1 MNVEALVSFS
11 SCFLS
16 PFPLPRQPAQADER
30 HSYPQREPGA
40 SCLCVP
46 ILSRGHPPTTLH
58 VLMLLLFPPAHGSF
72 FPLGAV
78 NYTFVPVWVEL
89 KPHSCIPVHL
99 TGTLLFFTL
108 HFLGLYSPGEEGFSA
123 HSARGEQTEGSDL
136 TGKFPTSIGKAE
148 RERGGGGKCG

>member
-1 MNVEALVSFS
+1 
-11 SCFLS
+11 
-16 PFPLPRQPAQADER
+16 
-30 HSYPQREPGA
+30 
-40 SCLCVP
+40 
-46 ILSRGHPPTTLH
+46 
-58 VLMLLLFPPAHGSF
+58 MLLLFPPAHGSF

-78 NYTFVPVWVEL
+78 NYIFVPVWVEL

-148 RERGGGGKCG
+148 RERGGGGKCGRGLNGRHVHK